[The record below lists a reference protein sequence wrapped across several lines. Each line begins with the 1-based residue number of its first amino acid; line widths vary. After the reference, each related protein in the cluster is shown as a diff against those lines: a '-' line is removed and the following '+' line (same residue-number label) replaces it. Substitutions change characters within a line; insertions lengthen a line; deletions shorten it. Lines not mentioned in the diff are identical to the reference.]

1 MECYYIDLFLTN
13 DLFLCWIRE
22 ARLSEALRNE
32 ALRDEGDC
40 DEGECDEGEARD
52 GGGAIFGVYEKENN
66 SDLPLSSC
74 NSGVFCLRE
83 LAEPSLFTEDTL
95 RVR

>member
-1 MECYYIDLFLTN
+1 MECYYIDLFLT
-13 DLFLCWIRE
+13 DALFLRWVRE
-22 ARLSEALRNE
+22 GRDE
-32 ALRDEGDC
+32 ALRDEALRE
-40 DEGECDEGEARD
+40 DEGE

-66 SDLPLSSC
+66 SDSPLSSC
-74 NSGVFCLRE
+74 ISGVFCLRE

>member
-13 DLFLCWIRE
+13 DLFLRL
-22 ARLSEALRNE
+22 ARDEALRNE
-32 ALRDEGDC
+32 ALRNEGVC
-40 DEGECDEGEARD
+40 DEGEGDEGE

-74 NSGVFCLRE
+74 ISGVFCLRE
-83 LAEPSLFTEDTL
+83 LAGPSLFTEDTL